1 MKINLKN
8 KITFISGL
16 NASGKTYFTINAILP
31 NYRCLVHDPLKQ
43 YPKDKCDVYYPP
55 KPLKWP
61 YITKDNDDVFLE
73 KYVRS
78 VANNYDLIIYEEA
91 SRTFP
96 NGKSLF
102 PTMRDF
108 LDTYR
113 HWNPSGLGV
122 IFICRR
128 PAQIFTDIPELA
140 HHLICFGNKG
150 LNDIS
155 RLNAESSGLG
165 DLVATLSN
173 YEFVIVDQ
181 DRTYRKMPKI

>member
-1 MKINLKN
+1 MEINLKN

-16 NASGKTYFTINAILP
+16 NASGKTYFAEHAILP
-31 NYRCLVHDPLKQ
+31 SYRCLVHDPLKQ
-43 YPKDKCDVYYPP
+43 YPQTEADIYIPKNINYPAIA
-55 KPLKWP
+55 L
-61 YITKDNDDVFLE
+61 DNETFLE
-73 KYVRS
+73 KYVKENAS
-78 VANNYDLIIYEEA
+78 KYDLLIFEEA

-96 NGKSLF
+96 NSKPLMSS
-102 PTMRDF
+102 MRSF

-113 HWNPSGLGV
+113 HWGSGGFGI

-128 PAQIFTDIPELA
+128 PAQIFTDIPELS

-150 LNDIS
+150 MNDIS
-155 RLNAESSGLG
+155 RLNAESNGLG

-173 YEFVIVDQ
+173 YEYVFVDQ